1 MNEPMPAWEPAKE
14 WRDNR
19 IVEQLE
25 QSALYQDYERAF
37 SEATGLP
44 LSLAP
49 AGDGQFA
56 GRGKNYG
63 NPFCEL
69 LARHHQTCATCL
81 RSQQETAGDGLAGPR
96 TFMCFAGLCESS
108 VAIRSGEKTIAFLRT
123 GEVATLKPSRP
134 RFERITRHLREGG
147 ADFDEEEL
155 SLAYFA
161 TPVMPPA
168 KYRSI
173 LDLLAIFAGHLSL
186 VAGQILL
193 NNGSSEAPNIA
204 CARQFIHEHQGEP
217 LELKQV
223 AGQARMSSCYFCR
236 KFKEA
241 TGFTFTKYVARTR
254 VETAKKLLLNP
265 QVRISEVAFE
275 VGFQS
280 ITHFNRV
287 FKEITGQCPSKYRE
301 ELPGWLASVK
311 DVWSLTRTGKQSALI

>member
-1 MNEPMPAWEPAKE
+1 MKGPTPAWEPAKE
-14 WRDNR
+14 WRDDR

-37 SEATGLP
+37 GGATGLP
-44 LSLAP
+44 LSLAS
-49 AGDGQFA
+49 AGDGRFA
-56 GRGKNYG
+56 CRGKQHR
-63 NPFCEL
+63 NPFREL

-81 RSQQETAGDGLAGPR
+81 RSQQETAGDVLAGTH

-108 VAIRSGEKTIAFLRT
+108 VAIRCGEKTIAFLRT

-134 RFERITRHLREGG
+134 RFERIARHLKESGV
-147 ADFDEEEL
+147 DFDEEEL
-155 SLAYFA
+155 SQAYFA
-161 TPVMPPA
+161 TPVMGPA

-173 LDLLAIFAGHLSL
+173 LDLLEIFAGHLSL
-186 VAGQILL
+186 VAGRILL
-193 NNGSSEAPNIA
+193 CNGNPETPNIT

-223 AGQARMSSCYFCR
+223 AGQARMSSCYFCK
-236 KFKEA
+236 KFKES
-241 TGFTFTKYVARTR
+241 TGFTFTEYVARTR
-254 VETAKKLLLNP
+254 VETAKNLLLNP

-280 ITHFNRV
+280 ITHFNRT

-301 ELPGWLASVK
+301 ALPGLLAGVK
-311 DVWSLTRTGKQSALI
+311 DVRSSTKTGEQSAVI